1 VLGPPLN
8 ASDAELDE
16 CAALLR
22 KSLDAAVARL
32 ATKN

>member
-8 ASDAELDE
+8 ASDTEIDE

-22 KSLDAAVARL
+22 KALDAAVARID
-32 ATKN
+32 AKT